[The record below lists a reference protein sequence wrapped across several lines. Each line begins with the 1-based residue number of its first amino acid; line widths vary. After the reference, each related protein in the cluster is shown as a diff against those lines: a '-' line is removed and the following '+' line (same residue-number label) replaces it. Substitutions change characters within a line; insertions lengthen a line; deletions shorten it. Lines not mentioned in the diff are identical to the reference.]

1 MLTVRNRLSGPRN
14 PGLEF
19 AFAPLAGVDRLF
31 DELFPGFGGANGS
44 GAAPWAWWE
53 DDAGVHLEVELPG
66 VKKEELELVVH
77 QGQLHLKCERKAPE
91 EGRQYRYNDRC
102 YGKFERTIALPESID
117 TENVQAEMR
126 DGVLY
131 VTLSKRPEAQPK
143 RITVQVG

>member
-1 MLTVRNRLSGPRN
+1 MLTVRNRLSGARN

-19 AFAPLAGVDRLF
+19 ALSGVDRLF
-31 DELFPGFGGANGS
+31 DEFFPNYNGAGANAS
-44 GAAPWAWWE
+44 APWAWWE

-66 VKKEELELVVH
+66 VSKDELELVVH

-91 EGRQYRYNDRC
+91 EGRQYRYNDRR
-102 YGKFERTIALPESID
+102 YGKFERTIALPESVD
-117 TENVQAEMR
+117 PENVKAEMR

-131 VTLSKRPEAQPK
+131 VTLSKLPAAQPK

>member
-14 PGLEF
+14 PGFEF

-31 DELFPGFGGANGS
+31 DEWFHGVNGASSNAS
-44 GAAPWAWWE
+44 APWAWWE
-53 DDAGVHLEVELPG
+53 DDAGVHLEIELPG
-66 VKKEELELVVH
+66 VKNDELELVLH

-91 EGRQYRYNDRC
+91 EGREYRYNDRR
-102 YGKFERTIALPESID
+102 YGKFERTIALPDSID
-117 TENVQAEMR
+117 AENVQAEML

-143 RITVQVG
+143 RIAVQVS